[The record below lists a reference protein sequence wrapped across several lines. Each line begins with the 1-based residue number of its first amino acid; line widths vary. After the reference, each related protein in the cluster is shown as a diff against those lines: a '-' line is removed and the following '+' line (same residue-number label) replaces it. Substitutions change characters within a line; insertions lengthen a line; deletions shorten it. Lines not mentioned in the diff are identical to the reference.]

1 MRVMLLHI
9 DEETI
14 LDLVT
19 LISGENGEK
28 IVRFLLKK
36 PGITDEELS
45 QLTHLDIKEVRKI
58 LHKLNESGIL
68 YYDLAREKDTGHRI
82 FKWYISQEQ
91 AIGFILTNMR
101 KILDRLE
108 ERLEYEKNHQFY
120 WCGTQG
126 CRKLPFEEA
135 MDHLFKCPTC
145 RKPLQLIDNEQTL
158 RALEEKINEVKRH
171 LEQLSKVKKIEE
183 TEKPEAKAPSKQ
195 KESSK
200 TTKTKTATT
209 VKK

>member
-1 MRVMLLHI
+1 
-9 DEETI
+9 
-14 LDLVT
+14 
-19 LISGENGEK
+19 
-28 IVRFLLKK
+28 
-36 PGITDEELS
+36 
-45 QLTHLDIKEVRKI
+45 
-58 LHKLNESGIL
+58 
-68 YYDLAREKDTGHRI
+68 
-82 FKWYISQEQ
+82 
-91 AIGFILTNMR
+91 
-101 KILDRLE
+101 
-108 ERLEYEKNHQFY
+108 FY